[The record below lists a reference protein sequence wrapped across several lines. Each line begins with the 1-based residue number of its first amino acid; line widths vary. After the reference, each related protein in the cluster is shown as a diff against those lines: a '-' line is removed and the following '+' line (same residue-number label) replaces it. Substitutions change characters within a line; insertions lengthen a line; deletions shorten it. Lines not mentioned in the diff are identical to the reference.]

1 MSDVDLD
8 SRVTPAEHVQ
18 LRSEGDDGAL
28 LYDPETDRVAILNP
42 TAAAVWSLLDGAR
55 TVSEVVT
62 ALATEYE
69 GMGPD
74 AEAQVLRTVQ
84 GFVDRGAAVVVAAPG
99 A

>member
-1 MSDVDLD
+1 VSDVDLS
-8 SRVTPAEHVQ
+8 SRVTPAAHVQ
-18 LRSEGDDGAL
+18 FRSEGDDGAI

-42 TAAAVWSLLDGAR
+42 TAASVWSLLDGVR
-55 TVSEVVT
+55 TVSELVA

-69 GMGPD
+69 DMGPE
-74 AEAQVLRTVQ
+74 AEAQVLRTVR